1 MNFMHDSRLKKKCGF
16 KKAIVA
22 LARKLLTL
30 IWHLLTNKEMYEDE
44 GYIKKGNVSIPGCMK
59 LVSKI
64 GTNEAIELIQKASEI
79 MKVSTLDDEKM
90 KDIQGV

>member
-1 MNFMHDSRLKKKCGF
+1 
-16 KKAIVA
+16 
-22 LARKLLTL
+22 
-30 IWHLLTNKEMYEDE
+30 MYEDE
-44 GYIKKGNVSIPGCMK
+44 GYVRKGNVSIPGFMK